1 MTHKEDVKKD
11 VMKSINYARNKA
23 NDFLEKDL
31 DCTDVTLLTN
41 VLSATEEARSM
52 TLTLTKL
59 FPRNAD
65 IEHLWKEA
73 TAVYN
78 LGYKGK
84 ERFVMK
90 CKCYSPS
97 K

>member
-23 NDFLEKDL
+23 NEFLEKDL
-31 DCTDVTLLTN
+31 DCTDVTRLTN
-41 VLSATEEARSM
+41 VLSATEEVRSM
-52 TLTLTKL
+52 ALTLTRF
-59 FPRNAD
+59 FPKNED

-84 ERFVMK
+84 ERFVMQ

-97 K
+97 T